1 MTGEAQPR
9 LSLRVRYANAGHI
22 YLAHAEVTVTKNGAA
37 LARRGSPGDFTF
49 TSTEDPFAGTYVLRV
64 HVPPPVNGD
73 GAPLASEHPF
83 SGPILDFT
91 QGFTATQ
98 YELLHLKEPQ
108 QLETAFLI
116 DRSDGA
122 DAVLS
127 NRSLA
132 ALQAE
137 SGPITV
143 YLERGSLQ
151 RDMFHA
157 FVTESGLTGHNFEFI
172 NSAQNTML
180 LIRPSVG
187 PVILI
192 SYSPYLTQLQEH
204 GFEIIASTH
213 TLKSFA
219 VVDGLFV
226 DRNVFLDNKSYFAEL
241 KGIFDRAL
249 AVFRSDPRAYY
260 ESVRGYLEGET
271 FEQFMNSTHNVVW
284 LNAHVDPEIL
294 THLRAQGV
302 RVDQRIP

>member
-1 MTGEAQPR
+1 MKNPLVVLLILFVSAAGFFGY
-9 LSLRVRYANAGHI
+9 RYAHKLNQPEIRISSNPWVGYTPFI
-22 YLAHAEVTVTKNGAA
+22 YAQEQGWLKDTPFRFMWLVGLSEN
-37 LARRGSPGDFTF
+37 RRLFERG
-49 TSTEDPFAGTYVLRV
+49 
-64 HVPPPVNGD
+64 
-73 GAPLASEHPF
+73 
-83 SGPILDFT
+83 FT

-98 YELLHLKEPQ
+98 YELLHLNDPQ

-122 DAVLS
+122 DALLS
-127 NRSLA
+127 NRSLS

-157 FVTESGLTGHNFEFI
+157 FVEENGLAGHTFEFV

-180 LIRPSVG
+180 LIKPSVG

-192 SYSPYLTQLQEH
+192 SYSPYLTQLQGH

-226 DRNVFLDNKSYFAEL
+226 DREVLLDNKSYFSEL

-249 AVFRSDPRAYY
+249 AVFRSDPRGYY

-284 LNAHVDPEIL
+284 LNAHVDPEML

-302 RVDQRIP
+302 RVDQRVP

>member
-1 MTGEAQPR
+1 MKNPLVVLLILFVSAAGFFGY
-9 LSLRVRYANAGHI
+9 RYAHKLNQPEIRISSNPWVGYTPFI
-22 YLAHAEVTVTKNGAA
+22 YAQEQGWLKDTPFRFMWLVGLSEN
-37 LARRGSPGDFTF
+37 RRLFERG
-49 TSTEDPFAGTYVLRV
+49 
-64 HVPPPVNGD
+64 
-73 GAPLASEHPF
+73 
-83 SGPILDFT
+83 FT

-151 RDMFHA
+151 RDMFRA
-157 FVTESGLTGHNFEFI
+157 FVKENGLAGHTFEFI

-180 LIRPSVG
+180 LLKPSVE
-187 PVILI
+187 PAILI

-226 DRNVFLDNKSYFAEL
+226 DRNVFLDNKAYFVQL

-284 LNAHVDPEIL
+284 LNAHVDPEVL

>member
-1 MTGEAQPR
+1 MKNPLVVLLILFVSAAGF
-9 LSLRVRYANAGHI
+9 LGYRYAHKLNQPEIRISSNPWVGYTPFI
-22 YLAHAEVTVTKNGAA
+22 YAQEQGWLKDTPFRFMWLVGLSEN
-37 LARRGSPGDFTF
+37 RRLFERG
-49 TSTEDPFAGTYVLRV
+49 
-64 HVPPPVNGD
+64 
-73 GAPLASEHPF
+73 
-83 SGPILDFT
+83 FT

-157 FVTESGLTGHNFEFI
+157 FVKESGLTGHTFEFV

-180 LIRPSVG
+180 LVRPSVG

-204 GFEIIASTH
+204 GFETIASTH

-241 KGIFDRAL
+241 KGVFDRAL
-249 AVFRSDPRAYY
+249 AVFRSDPHAYY

-294 THLRAQGV
+294 THLRTQGV